1 MPDHWGRRSAGRRES
16 EERAMQEAIWKT
28 LTSRKVVVVTFAVLV
43 LAAGG
48 LWLVDPDAFPVLGPI
63 TQAETPEPAA
73 SADTEPRL
81 STAERIAHLQKSIDD
96 NRKYLDRLQ
105 AEFKDPNSEFKRAEK
120 RFQTV
125 DEQLQ
130 QAQQEIQGLKDAGK
144 TNEALARADSLK
156 ELQTSWQQN
165 RERFDLAIKERKALQ
180 ENIAALTRK
189 IEEDQR
195 ALDRM
200 SGAAPPAA
208 SATTS
213 GSSSTPTTSSSPKE
227 EGKERE
233 GKGGTNDSAKSAKTP
248 SAPSLPG
255 SPLPHASSTSSAEPA
270 TPAADRVSR
279 EVERA
284 KEEAKLKEEAAKKAE
299 NKAQS
304 ITERLESL
312 QQNIVSAE
320 TLLANA
326 RQRADHEQQTKN
338 ALDAELKQKT
348 AANAPAA
355 ERNNLSHAIESAQ
368 RRFQQA
374 LADLRSATDHLHELE
389 KERNTLQA
397 AQIKA
402 LHDADAKKHAAEA
415 AEERIAWLQNPFRPR
430 NIVQWLLHH
439 GPRLV
444 LIALGMLIFSRLS
457 RLLSRRLVVL
467 LSRGDTAKRGTRQDR
482 ENRAQTLVGVFSS
495 ALSLLVLGGGTLM
508 ILDEVGIP
516 IVPLMGGAAVLG
528 LAVAFGAQNLI
539 KDYFSGFMVLLEDQY
554 GINDVVR
561 IGSISGLVE
570 HISLR
575 TTVLRDLEGVVHFI
589 PHGTIATVSNLTHG
603 WSRALFDVGVAYK
616 EDVDRVMQLLL
627 DMGHELRQD
636 PAFGP
641 LILDDPEMLGV
652 DDLADSSVV
661 IKFFLK
667 TKPLQQWTVKREMLR
682 RIKKRFDEL
691 GIEIPFP
698 HQTVYHRYETP
709 APTAAQQMPP
719 FAPPPMKRVG

>member
-1 MPDHWGRRSAGRRES
+1 
-16 EERAMQEAIWKT
+16 MQEAIWKS
-28 LTSRKVVVVTFAVLV
+28 LTSRKVVVGTFVVLV

-48 LWLVDPDAFPVLGPI
+48 LWLVDPDAFPILGPI
-63 TQAETPEPAA
+63 TQAETPDPATDA
-73 SADTEPRL
+73 DAGPSLSA
-81 STAERIAHLQKSIDD
+81 AERIARLQKSIDD

-105 AEFKDPNSEFKRAEK
+105 AELKDPNSEFKRAEK

-130 QAQQEIQGLKDAGK
+130 QARQEIQGLKDAGK
-144 TNEALARADSLK
+144 TNEALARAESLK
-156 ELQTSWQQN
+156 ELQTNWQQN

-180 ENIAALTRK
+180 ENSAALTRK

-208 SATTS
+208 TATAS
-213 GSSSTPTTSSSPKE
+213 GSSSTPTASSPSSPSSGGE
-227 EGKERE
+227 NE
-233 GKGGTNDSAKSAKTP
+233 GKGATNDSAKSARTPAKTS

-255 SPLPHASSTSSAEPA
+255 SPLSLAASTSSAEPA
-270 TPAADRVSR
+270 TPTTDRVSR

-312 QQNIVSAE
+312 QQNIASAE
-320 TLLANA
+320 RLLANA

-348 AANAPAA
+348 AANAPES
-355 ERNNLSHAIESAQ
+355 ERNFLSQRIEAAQ
-368 RRFQQA
+368 RRFQEA

-389 KERNTLQA
+389 KERSTLQA

-402 LHDADAKKHAAEA
+402 MHDADAKKHAAEA

-616 EDVDRVMQLLL
+616 EDVDRVMQVLL
-627 DMGHELRQD
+627 DMGRELRQD

-709 APTAAQQMPP
+709 PP
-719 FAPPPMKRVG
+719 YAPPTMKRAG

>member
-1 MPDHWGRRSAGRRES
+1 
-16 EERAMQEAIWKT
+16 MQEAIWKT
-28 LTSRKVVVVTFAVLV
+28 LASRKVIVGTFAVIV

-48 LWLVDPDAFPVLGPI
+48 LWLVDPDAFPILGPI
-63 TQAETPEPAA
+63 TQAETPDPAA
-73 SADTEPRL
+73 AAAADAGPSL
-81 STAERIAHLQKSIDD
+81 STAERIARLQQSLDD

-105 AEFKDPNSEFKRAEK
+105 TEFKDPNSEFKQAEK
-120 RFQTV
+120 RFQAV
-125 DEQLQ
+125 DEQFQ
-130 QAQQEIQGLKDAGK
+130 KARQEIQQLKNTDK
-144 TNEALARADSLK
+144 TDEATARADSLK
-156 ELQTSWQQN
+156 ELETRWQQN
-165 RERFDLAIKERKALQ
+165 RERFDLAIKERKTLQ

-195 ALDRM
+195 VLDRL
-200 SGAAPPAA
+200 SGAAPPTA
-208 SATTS
+208 SATVSASSNTPTASSPPLPS
-213 GSSSTPTTSSSPKE
+213 GKESEKKGATTDATKSVQTPAVPGLLSSPHSLTSSST
-227 EGKERE
+227 
-233 GKGGTNDSAKSAKTP
+233 
-248 SAPSLPG
+248 
-255 SPLPHASSTSSAEPA
+255 EPA
-270 TPAADRVSR
+270 TPTADRVSR

-284 KEEAKLKEEAAKKAE
+284 KEEAKLKEDAAKKAE

-312 QQNIVSAE
+312 QQNIAAAE
-320 TLLANA
+320 KLLANA
-326 RQRADHEQQTKN
+326 RQRADHEQQTRN
-338 ALDAELKQKT
+338 ALESELRQKT
-348 AANAPAA
+348 AANAPEA
-355 ERNNLSHAIESAQ
+355 ERNNLSRGIEAAQ
-368 RRFQQA
+368 RRFQEA
-374 LADLRSATDHLHELE
+374 LVDSRSATDHLRELE
-389 KERNTLQA
+389 KERSTLQA

-402 LHDADAKKHAAEA
+402 LREADATKHAAEA
-415 AEERIAWLQNPFRPR
+415 AEEKIAWLQNPFRPR
-430 NIVQWLLHH
+430 NIVQWLFHH

-444 LIALGMLIFSRLS
+444 LIALGMFIFSRLS

-467 LSRGDTAKRGTRQDR
+467 LSRGDTAKRGTHQDR

-589 PHGTIATVSNLTHG
+589 PHGTITTVSNLTHG
-603 WSRALFDVGVAYK
+603 WSRALFDVDVAYK
-616 EDVDRVMQLLL
+616 EDVDRVMQVLL
-627 DMGHELRQD
+627 DLGREIRQD
-636 PAFGP
+636 PVFGP

-652 DDLADSSVV
+652 DNLADSSVV
-661 IKFFLK
+661 LKFFLK

-691 GIEIPFP
+691 GIEMPFP
-698 HQTVYHRYETP
+698 SQTVYHRCETP
-709 APTAAQQMPP
+709 VAQQMPLY
-719 FAPPPMKRVG
+719 APPPMKRVG

>member
-1 MPDHWGRRSAGRRES
+1 MPDHWGRRSAGRCKS
-16 EERAMQEAIWKT
+16 EEWAMQEAIWKT
-28 LTSRKVVVVTFAVLV
+28 LTSRKLVVVTFAVLV

-48 LWLVDPDAFPVLGPI
+48 LWLVDPDAFPILGPI

-81 STAERIAHLQKSIDD
+81 SAAEHIARLQESLDA

-105 AEFKDPNSEFKRAEK
+105 AEFNDPNSEFKRAEK

-125 DEQLQ
+125 DGQLQ
-130 QAQQEIQGLKDAGK
+130 QARQEIQGLKDAGK

-156 ELQTSWQQN
+156 ELQTNWQQS
-165 RERFDLAIKERKALQ
+165 RERFDLAIKEHKALQ

-208 SATTS
+208 SATVSASS
-213 GSSSTPTTSSSPKE
+213 GTPTASSSPKE
-227 EGKERE
+227 E

-255 SPLPHASSTSSAEPA
+255 SPLSLASSTSSALPA

-299 NKAQS
+299 NKAEW
-304 ITERLESL
+304 IAERLETL
-312 QQNIVSAE
+312 QQSIAAAE
-320 TLLANA
+320 RMLANE

-368 RRFQQA
+368 WRFQKA

-389 KERNTLQA
+389 KERNALQA
-397 AQIKA
+397 AQIRA
-402 LHDADAKKHAAEA
+402 MHDADAKKNAAEA

-467 LSRGDTAKRGTRQDR
+467 LSRGNTAKRGTHQDR

-589 PHGTIATVSNLTHG
+589 PHGTITTVSNLTHG

-616 EDVDRVMQLLL
+616 EDVDRVMQVLL
-627 DMGHELRQD
+627 DMGREIRRD

-682 RIKKRFDEL
+682 RIKNRFDAM
-691 GIEIPFP
+691 GIEIPYP

-709 APTAAQQMPP
+709 PPSAEQQTPP
-719 FAPPPMKRVG
+719 YAPPVMKRVG

>member
-1 MPDHWGRRSAGRRES
+1 
-16 EERAMQEAIWKT
+16 MQEAVWNA
-28 LTSRKVVVVTFAVLV
+28 LTSRKVVMGSFALIV
-43 LAAGG
+43 LAVGG
-48 LWLVDPDAFPVLGPI
+48 LWLIDPDAFPFTGP
-63 TQAETPEPAA
+63 TTEAETAGPTAA
-73 SADTEPRL
+73 ADAGPPL
-81 STAERIAHLQKSIDD
+81 SEAERIARLQRSLDSD
-96 NRKYLDRLQ
+96 RKYLERLKTQ
-105 AEFKDPNSEFKRAEK
+105 FKDPDSEYNKAEK
-120 RFQTV
+120 RFQAIDAELRKARQTI
-125 DEQLQ
+125 
-130 QAQQEIQGLKDAGK
+130 QELKDAGK
-144 TNEALARADSLK
+144 VNEALAQSESLK
-156 ELQTSWQQN
+156 DLQTRWQQN
-165 RERFDLAIKERKALQ
+165 RDRFDLAIKEHKTLQ

-189 IEEDQR
+189 IEEDQQ

-208 SATTS
+208 ASTAAS
-213 GSSSTPTTSSSPKE
+213 PSSTPAAQA
-227 EGKERE
+227 
-233 GKGGTNDSAKSAKTP
+233 TNDAAKSTQKSASTP
-248 SAPSLPG
+248 SALALPE
-255 SPLPHASSTSSAEPA
+255 SPLSLTSSASA
-270 TPAADRVSR
+270 STPAAPATQPPDHVSR

-284 KEEAKLKEEAAKKAE
+284 KAEAKAKEEAAKKAE
-299 NKAQS
+299 DKAQS
-304 ITERLESL
+304 ITERLEAL
-312 QQNIVSAE
+312 QQNIALTKKLLE
-320 TLLANA
+320 TA
-326 RQRADHEQQTKN
+326 RQRADEEQQTKN
-338 ALDAELKQKT
+338 ALDAELRRK
-348 AANAPAA
+348 AAAKAPEA
-355 ERNNLSHAIESAQ
+355 ELRELSRRIEFSQ
-368 RRFQQA
+368 RRFQEA
-374 LADLRSATDHLHELE
+374 LTEVRSTTDRLHDLQSEL
-389 KERNTLQA
+389 NTLQA
-397 AQIKA
+397 AQIAA
-402 LHDADAKKHAAEA
+402 LHEADAKKQAAET
-415 AEERIAWLQNPFRPR
+415 AEEKIAWLQNPFRPR

-439 GPRLV
+439 GPRLFLV
-444 LIALGMLIFSRLS
+444 ALGMLVFSRLS

-467 LSRGDTAKRGTRQDR
+467 LSRGDTAKRGTHQDR

-589 PHGTIATVSNLTHG
+589 PHGTITTVSNLTHG
-603 WSRALFDVGVAYK
+603 WSRALFDVGIAYK
-616 EDVDRVMQLLL
+616 EDVDRVMQILL
-627 DMGHELRQD
+627 DMGREIRQD

-682 RIKKRFDEL
+682 RIKNRFDTL

-709 APTAAQQMPP
+709 PPAAGQQVPP
-719 FAPPPMKRVG
+719 YVPPPLKRAG